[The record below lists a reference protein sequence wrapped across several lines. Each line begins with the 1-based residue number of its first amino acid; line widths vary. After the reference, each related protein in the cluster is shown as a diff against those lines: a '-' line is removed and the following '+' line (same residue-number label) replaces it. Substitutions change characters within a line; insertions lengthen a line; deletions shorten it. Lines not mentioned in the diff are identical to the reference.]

1 MTLNVGVGAGVVLR
15 EELLVGDVSGVV
27 LIILEFRQSSQFL
40 EFDELLDG
48 EGEELDHVGV
58 QLRFVGDRV
67 RDVKEGARSVENDL
81 LGVGAKNVD
90 FIERGFVIATP
101 DVLSVDDAREEDLVG
116 GESVVGDELGGSFSL
131 DEIESDRVEVQ
142 SAEFFVAVADV
153 AKVCLSENAQRTF
166 FRQKFLVD
174 GDEESDFVGGQVGNE
189 GGFVKLEPFCA
200 EGIADAKE
208 LFVSVED
215 RGEEL
220 RLRLGAGR
228 FGELEEGERSDDD
241 GLRLNAE
248 RFRLTVR
255 VDKRFTTKFD
265 RHIVVKLG
273 NHVVIVRVEPL
284 LHGEGLDVPLLSL
297 IAVSHRE
304 IDV

>member
-116 GESVVGDELGGSFSL
+116 GEAVCGDEFGGTFSF
-131 DEIESDRVEVQ
+131 DEIESDRVKVQ
-142 SAEFFVAVADV
+142 GAEFFVAVAYV
-153 AKVCLSENAQRTF
+153 AKVRLSENAQRAF
-166 FRQKFLVD
+166 FRQELFVD
-174 GDEESDFVGGQVGNE
+174 RDEESDFVGGQIGNQRR
-189 GGFVKLEPFCA
+189 FVKLEPFGA
-200 EGIADAKE
+200 EGIANAQE

-215 RGEEL
+215 RG
-220 RLRLGAGR
+220 
-228 FGELEEGERSDDD
+228 
-241 GLRLNAE
+241 
-248 RFRLTVR
+248 
-255 VDKRFTTKFD
+255 
-265 RHIVVKLG
+265 
-273 NHVVIVRVEPL
+273 
-284 LHGEGLDVPLLSL
+284 
-297 IAVSHRE
+297 
-304 IDV
+304 